1 MSRLF
6 DFKLVIEYF
15 PQILSRL
22 HITLIIVITATLFG
36 VILGTLIA
44 LIRIHRIPVFNQT
57 ACVFVSF
64 IRGTPIIIQLFIVYF
79 GLPMVLLKIGIDIVR
94 WDEFYFV
101 LVTYILNA
109 SAFLSEIIRAA
120 IQGVDV
126 GQSEAAYSV
135 GLTKFQTF
143 YRITAPQALATALP
157 SFSANTVNL
166 LQNTSLGFTI
176 GVIDL
181 IGKVKA
187 IGVRT
192 YHTVEGYIGA
202 AIIFVILSLAL
213 QKLFNY
219 LEIKVNFYQKQG
231 KRQEG

>member
-1 MSRLF
+1 MSSLF

-36 VILGTLIA
+36 VIFGALIA
-44 LIRIHRIPVFNQT
+44 LVRINKLLILSQI
-57 ACVFVSF
+57 AGVFVSF
-64 IRGTPIIIQLFIVYF
+64 IRGTPIIVQLFIVFY
-79 GLPMVLLKIGIDIVR
+79 GLPMLLLKIGINVVR

-101 LVTYILNA
+101 IITYALNA
-109 SAFLSEIIRAA
+109 SAFLSEIIRGAVK
-120 IQGVDV
+120 GVDT

-143 YRITAPQALATALP
+143 YRIAAPQAFATALP
-157 SFSANTVNL
+157 SFSASTVNL

-176 GVIDL
+176 GVIDI

-192 YHTVEGYIGA
+192 YHTIEGYIGA
-202 AIIFVILSLAL
+202 AVIFVILSLLL
-213 QKLFNY
+213 QRLFNI
-219 LEIKVNFYQKQG
+219 LETKVNFYQKQG
-231 KRQEG
+231 RRQEG